1 MVAKWLGI
9 IVAAAVFGCAT
20 AQQSASPADDLP
32 VIEVP
37 AAGGTD
43 GALFAV
49 LFSGD
54 GGWASLDED
63 LAGALAR
70 DGVPVVGVNSLRY
83 FWRERTPDEVA
94 AALAR
99 LLGHYSALWQKSRAI
114 VIGYSQGADVVP
126 FALNRLDAATRARVE
141 RAVLIAPSEKAT
153 FEFHI
158 VGWLGKDT
166 GDTPTTPEIAR
177 LDVPSV
183 LCLYGRDDAKTVCPS
198 LALPHVRSEELPGG
212 HHFDGDAAALAARV
226 LAGLTS
232 SAAP

>member
-1 MVAKWLGI
+1 MVVKWLGI
-9 IVAAAVFGCAT
+9 IGVVAAFGCAT
-20 AQQSASPADDLP
+20 AQPSASPVDDLP
-32 VIEVP
+32 LIEAP
-37 AAGGTD
+37 AGDGTD
-43 GALFAV
+43 GTLFAV

-63 LAGALAR
+63 LTTALAE

-94 AALAR
+94 ADLGR
-99 LLGHYSALWQKSRAI
+99 LLEHYAALWRKSRAI

-126 FALNRLDAATRARVE
+126 FALNRLDPAVRARVE
-141 RAVLIAPSEKAT
+141 RAVLIAPSAKAT

-177 LDVPSV
+177 LDLPSV
-183 LCLYGRDDAKTVCPS
+183 LCLYGADDSKTVCPS

-212 HHFDGDAAALAARV
+212 HHFDGDYAALAARV

-232 SAAP
+232 SADP